1 MDEELFEYLFVTGQL
16 DETFG
21 LKDDNNEQDLEDE
34 EEQEY
39 SGRSR

>member
-21 LKDDNNEQDLEDE
+21 LKETDNEEVENE

-39 SGRSR
+39 KDRSR

>member
-21 LKDDNNEQDLEDE
+21 LKDDSNEELEDS

>member
-1 MDEELFEYLFVTGQL
+1 MDEEFLEYLFVTGQL

-21 LKDDNNEQDLEDE
+21 LKNENDNEIEDE
-34 EEQEY
+34 EENEY

>member
-21 LKDDNNEQDLEDE
+21 LKDDNNEELEND